1 VADSAPG
8 VKPIGPLATIISRDV
23 TSQEHSEAAMMICSV
38 VRTSSL
44 HATILSSLCVTAL
57 LADAGPSYAQAAKA
71 TRSDPKLAAPATSSS
86 LRQLDAALKELT
98 TKVSPAVVQILATGY
113 GLGRENGGQTA
124 VLARQQAVG
133 SGVILDPNGYIITN
147 AHVVKGAERIE
158 VLLTRAD
165 GAAQQSFLAATL
177 VGLSEYFDLALL
189 KVEATGL
196 ATLQFAD
203 FRQFRQGQL
212 VLAIGSPLGLDNS
225 VTMGVISSVA
235 RQAKP
240 DSPIVFVQTDAPV
253 NPGNSGGALVDVEGR
268 LVGINTLMI
277 SQTGGNE
284 GMGFALPAPIVK
296 LAYQSLREQ
305 GHIHRRIL
313 GLGIQTI
320 TPTLARGLGLPVVSG
335 LIVCDVVPEGPGEKA
350 GVRIGDVVVEAGG
363 GPVNSPP
370 QLDGTLYVH
379 DITQPL
385 SLTVLR
391 EGARVALPIQV
402 EEEKHE
408 ADSLIDPSD
417 TEKNLVPQLG
427 VLAATVTP
435 EMESTF
441 GELRISTGVLVVAL
455 IPGSSGADLL
465 SGDVIH
471 AVRYASVT
479 SLEELRDRLAAF
491 KRGDAVVLLVERGG
505 SLAYVS
511 FEMS

>member
-1 VADSAPG
+1 M
-8 VKPIGPLATIISRDV
+8 LISIRALGDRFRG
-23 TSQEHSEAAMMICSV
+23 AALV
-38 VRTSSL
+38 SL
-44 HATILSSLCVTAL
+44 VCAAL
-57 LADAGPSYAQAAKA
+57 VLADAGRSGAQTPRAA
-71 TRSDPKLAAPATSSS
+71 RDEPKRAEPATPGS
-86 LRQLDAALKELT
+86 LRQLDAALKDLT
-98 TKVSPAVVQILATGY
+98 ARVSPAVVQILATGY
-113 GLGRENGGQTA
+113 GLGREDGGQTA
-124 VLARQQAVG
+124 ILARQQAVG
-133 SGVILDPNGYIITN
+133 SGVILDPDGYIVTN

-165 GAAQQSFLAATL
+165 GDKAQPASATQQAFLAATL

-212 VLAIGSPLGLDNS
+212 VLAVGSPLGLDNS

-235 RQAKP
+235 RQARP
-240 DSPIVFVQTDAPV
+240 DSPLVFVQTDAPV
-253 NPGNSGGALVDVEGR
+253 NPGNSGGALVDIEGR

-296 LAYQSLREQ
+296 LAYTSLREQ

-320 TPTLARGLGLPVVSG
+320 TPTLARGLGLPVASG
-335 LIVCDVVPEGPGEKA
+335 LIVSDVVPDGPGEQA
-350 GVRIGDVVVEAGG
+350 AVRIGDVVVEAGG
-363 GPVNSPP
+363 GPVNSPS
-370 QLDGTLYVH
+370 QLDGTLYLH
-379 DITQPL
+379 DITRPL

-391 EGARVALPIQV
+391 DGARLALQVQVA
-402 EEEKHE
+402 EEKHE

-417 TEKNLVPQLG
+417 TEKSLVPQLG

-441 GELRISTGVLVVAL
+441 GELRIPTGVVVVART
-455 IPGSSGADLL
+455 PGSSGVNLV

-471 AVRYASVT
+471 AVRYATIT
-479 SLEELRDRLAAF
+479 SLEELRERLASF

-505 SLAYVS
+505 ALSYVS

>member
-1 VADSAPG
+1 M
-8 VKPIGPLATIISRDV
+8 IRIPLSGAGSRRATV
-23 TSQEHSEAAMMICSV
+23 L
-38 VRTSSL
+38 SL
-44 HATILSSLCVTAL
+44 LCATTL
-57 LADAGPSYAQAAKA
+57 LTDAGQSYGQAAKA
-71 TRSDPKLAAPATSSS
+71 SRGESKRAEPSTPSS

-113 GLGRENGGQTA
+113 GLGRDSGSQTV

-133 SGVILDPNGYIITN
+133 SGVILDSSGYIMTN

-165 GAAQQSFLAATL
+165 VDKSQLAPPAQPSFLAATL
-177 VGLSEYFDLALL
+177 VGQSEYFDMALL

-196 ATLQFAD
+196 ATLPFAD

-235 RQAKP
+235 RQARP
-240 DSPIVFVQTDAPV
+240 DSPLVFVQTDAPV
-253 NPGNSGGALVDVEGR
+253 NPGNSGGALVDVEGN

-296 LAYQSLREQ
+296 LAYESLRRQ
-305 GHIHRRIL
+305 GHIHRRVL
-313 GLGIQTI
+313 GLGMQTI
-320 TPTLARGLGLPVVSG
+320 TPTLARGLGLPVISG
-335 LIVCDVVPEGPGEKA
+335 LIVCDVLPGGPGDQA
-350 GVRIGDVVVEAGG
+350 GVRIGDVLVEAGG
-363 GPVNSPP
+363 SAISGPS
-370 QLDGTLYVH
+370 QLDGTLYIH

-385 SLTVLR
+385 SFTVLR
-391 EGARVALPIQV
+391 DGAKVALQIQV
-402 EEEKHE
+402 AEEKHE
-408 ADSLIDPSD
+408 ADSLIDPTD
-417 TEKNLVPQLG
+417 TQKNLVPQLG

-435 EMESTF
+435 EMQS
-441 GELRISTGVLVVAL
+441 GCAELRIPSGVVVVARM
-455 IPGSSGADLL
+455 PGPSSVELL

-471 AVRYASVT
+471 AVLHATVT
-479 SLEELRDRLAAF
+479 NLEELRDRLAAF
-491 KRGDAVVLLVERGG
+491 KRGDAVVLLVERAG